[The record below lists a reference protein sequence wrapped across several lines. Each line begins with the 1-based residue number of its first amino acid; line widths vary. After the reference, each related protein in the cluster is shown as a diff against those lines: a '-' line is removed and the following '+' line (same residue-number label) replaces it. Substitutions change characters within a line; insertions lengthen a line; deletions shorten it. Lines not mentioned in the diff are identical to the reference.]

1 MPFANIKN
9 YQEQLVFERIEALAA
24 NYSSISPDQMEDIAC
39 IALNTLRPRYV
50 RRLADLHRFMT
61 DDQRRTYTIAADT
74 AARAAF
80 EYVLLERGSIE
91 SEDD

>member
-9 YQEQLVFERIEALAA
+9 YQEQLVFERVNALAA
-24 NYSSISPDQMEDIAC
+24 NYSSITADQLDDVAC

-50 RRLADLHRFMT
+50 RHLGDLLRYMT
-61 DDQRRTYTIAADT
+61 DDQRRAYDIEADT

-91 SEDD
+91 SEHD